1 MYLAIYDENKK
12 HITNIDNATFD
23 LTRRVYDADGFSAV
37 GQSVENINDAKYL
50 ILCDKTGKYMY
61 SCFVDNITPEDNTR
75 TVKGLDFKTIF
86 DTEILLDYTEPGAF
100 DGKLSSIFR
109 KVAELVLN
117 DPDVMMQKIEVNLI
131 IPNDATDT
139 TETFDSR
146 QDTYEIV
153 NAYAFLKCYLKYYEY
168 NVEAAFNPVT
178 GKIDIAFVHNTTR
191 QTLVLADFI
200 YELQTTSQTTN
211 KTVATISYDP
221 KKTDDEGNE
230 IIVPRPETI
239 ATKYYYLTKN
249 NDIVEA
255 DATGN
260 IDGRI
265 YPVRAKMFEKEY
277 LADAQFD
284 AVYELANARYVDN
297 VILDNNAIIDPID
310 LSVFPLYTKFD
321 LYYDGKFYKTLPMS
335 EKTTTADAD
344 GTNTKIKLG
353 FKKVLLTE
361 IIKA

>member
-1 MYLAIYDENKK
+1 MYLAIYDENKN

-23 LTRRVYDADGFSAV
+23 LTQRVYDADSFSAV

-50 ILCDKTGKYMY
+50 ILCDKSGKYMY

-75 TVKGLDFKTIF
+75 SVKGMDFKTVF
-86 DTEILLDYTEPGAF
+86 DTEILLDYTSPASF
-100 DGKLSSIFR
+100 DGRLSSIFR
-109 KVAELVLN
+109 KAAELVLN
-117 DPDVMMQKIEVNLI
+117 DPDVMMQKIAVNLV
-131 IPNDATDT
+131 IPDDATDT
-139 TETFDSR
+139 TGIFGSR

-153 NAYAFLKCYLKYYEY
+153 NAYKFLKAYLKYYEY

-178 GKIDIAFVHNTTR
+178 GCIDIAFVRCTRR

-200 YELQTTSQTTN
+200 HELQTTSQTTN
-211 KTVATISYDP
+211 KAVATLSFEP
-221 KKTDDEGNE
+221 KQKDAEDNE
-230 IIVPRPETI
+230 VIVPRPDTL
-239 ATKYYYLTKN
+239 ATKYYYLTKQ

-255 DATGN
+255 DAAGN
-260 IDGRI
+260 VPGRI
-265 YPVRAKMFEKEY
+265 YPVRAKLFESEY

-284 AVYELANARYVDN
+284 AVNELANARYVDN
-297 VILDNNAIIDPID
+297 VVLDNNAVVDPLD
-310 LSVFPLYTKFD
+310 LSGFPLYTKFD

-335 EKTTTADAD
+335 EKNTVADGS